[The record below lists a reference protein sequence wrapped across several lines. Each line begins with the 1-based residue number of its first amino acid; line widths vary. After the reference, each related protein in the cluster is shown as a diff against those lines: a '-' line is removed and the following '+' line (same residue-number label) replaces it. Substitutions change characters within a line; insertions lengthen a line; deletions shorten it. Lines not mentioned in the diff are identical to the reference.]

1 MPPVN
6 RQGRHNF
13 QMTARMIDI
22 QTARPDQTSPGA
34 AASGRGKVVLLL
46 PHYSGPPLGPP
57 LGLLSLASP
66 LLAAGYDVRIIDAKI
81 EADWLQQVEQ
91 ETADALCFGVSLLT
105 GPMIYQAIEASR
117 LVKRL
122 RPDLPV
128 VFGGWHP
135 SLLPEQT
142 LAEPF
147 VDVVVRNQ
155 GEVTFLELVRRFEAG
170 LLPEGVAGCFFKRG
184 REICR
189 NPDRPVSRIA
199 ELPSPAFAM
208 VDFDAYE
215 KAGGGRSLTYAT
227 SVGCPY
233 ACNYCTDTIFY
244 NRRFNAY
251 PAERVVREVTA
262 LVEKHGLKTVTLLDS
277 NFLVDTKRAVRI
289 ADGFLKSG
297 VEFRWKFQA
306 STDLLCRLSDDEVR
320 LMGRSGLDYIGFGS
334 ESGSEQVL
342 ELMNKPH
349 QTVPDMFE
357 AARKC
362 EAAGVRANFNLILGF
377 PGETEDHRRET
388 LRVMAEIGRRFESV
402 TFSPNLFTPYP
413 GIEVWRELKRRGMR
427 QPENLAGWADLA
439 LGANVLPWM
448 RGATFKKV
456 EQSMSLLLLATELA
470 KRFRKTKS
478 RTERALL
485 QALRKPVGWRLRHQ
499 FYRWPVELW
508 LYETQ
513 RRLVWRRSLLNG
525 QGLSHT
531 LEPTSS

>member
-1 MPPVN
+1 
-6 RQGRHNF
+6 
-13 QMTARMIDI
+13 MTARLIDI
-22 QTARPDQTSPGA
+22 QTARPGQASPGA

-46 PHYSGPPLGPP
+46 PDYAGPPLGPP
-57 LGLLSLASP
+57 LGLLSLAAP
-66 LLAAGYDVRIIDAKI
+66 LLAAGYGVRIIDAKI
-81 EADWLQQVEQ
+81 EADWLQRVEQ
-91 ETADALCFGVSLLT
+91 ESAGALCFGVSLLT
-105 GPMIYQAIEASR
+105 GPMIHQAIDASR
-117 LVKRL
+117 LMKRL
-122 RPDLPV
+122 RPELPV

-147 VDVVVRNQ
+147 VDVVVRHQ
-155 GEVTFLELVRRFEAG
+155 GEVTFLELVRRFQAG
-170 LLPEGVAGCFFKRG
+170 LPPEGVAGCSFKRG
-184 REICR
+184 REICN
-189 NPDRPVSRIA
+189 NPDRPVSRLA
-199 ELPSPAFAM
+199 ELPSAAFEM

-233 ACNYCTDTIFY
+233 ACNYCTDTVFY

-251 PAERVVREVTA
+251 PAERVVSEVTE
-262 LVEKHGLKTVTLLDS
+262 LVEKYGLRDVALLDS

-289 ADGFLKSG
+289 AEGFLQSG
-297 VEFRWKFQA
+297 LEFRWKFQA

-349 QTVPDMFE
+349 QTIPDMFE

-377 PGETEDHRRET
+377 PGETEEHRRET
-388 LRVMAEIGRRFESV
+388 VRVMAEIGRRFESV

-413 GIEVWRELKRRGMR
+413 GIEVWPELERRGMR
-427 QPENLAGWADLA
+427 QPENLAGWADLT

-448 RGATFKKV
+448 QGAAFEKV
-456 EQSMSLLLLATELA
+456 EQSVSLLLLATDLA
-470 KRFRKTKS
+470 KRFRKAES
-478 RTERALL
+478 RTERAWV
-485 QALRKPVGWRLRHQ
+485 QALRRPVGWRLKHQ

-513 RRLVWRRSLLNG
+513 RRLIRRRSLLNG
-525 QGLSHT
+525 RGLSHT
-531 LEPTSS
+531 VEQTSS

>member
-1 MPPVN
+1 MN
-6 RQGRHNF
+6 
-13 QMTARMIDI
+13 ARLIDI
-22 QTARPDQTSPGA
+22 QAGPGQTSVGA
-34 AASGRGKVVLLL
+34 AASGRGKVVLLS
-46 PHYSGPPLGPP
+46 PDYAGPPLGPP

-81 EADWLQQVEQ
+81 EADWLQQAGQ
-91 ETADALCFGVSLLT
+91 QTANALCFGVSLLT
-105 GPMIYQAIEASR
+105 GPMIHQAIEASR

-122 RPDLPV
+122 RPKLPV
-128 VFGGWHP
+128 VYGGWHP

-142 LAEPF
+142 LAESF

-170 LLPEGVAGCFFKRG
+170 LAPEGVAGCSFKRG
-184 REICR
+184 REICQ

-199 ELPSPAFAM
+199 ELPSAAFEMA
-208 VDFDAYE
+208 DFDAYE

-233 ACNYCTDTIFY
+233 ACNYCTDTVFY
-244 NRRFNAY
+244 KRRFNAY
-251 PAERVVREVTA
+251 PAERVVSEVTA
-262 LVEKHGLKTVTLLDS
+262 LVEKHALETVTLLDS

-289 ADGFLKSG
+289 AEGFIESG
-297 VEFRWKFQA
+297 SRFRWKFQA
-306 STDLLCRLSDDEVR
+306 STDLFCRLSDDEVR
-320 LMGRSGLDYIGFGS
+320 LMGRSGLDYAGFGS

-377 PGETEDHRRET
+377 PGETEEHRRET

-413 GIEVWRELKRRGMR
+413 GIEIWRELERRGMR
-427 QPENLAGWADLA
+427 QPENLAAWADLA

-448 RGATFKKV
+448 RGAAFEKV
-456 EQSMSLLLLATELA
+456 EQSMSLLLLASELA
-470 KRFRKTKS
+470 KRIRKAES
-478 RTERALL
+478 RTERTLL

-499 FYRWPVELW
+499 FYRWPVEVW
-508 LYETQ
+508 LYETR
-513 RRLVWRRSLLNG
+513 RRLIRRRSLLNG

-531 LEPTSS
+531 MEQRSA

>member
-1 MPPVN
+1 
-6 RQGRHNF
+6 
-13 QMTARMIDI
+13 MTARMIDI
-22 QTARPDQTSPGA
+22 QTAGPGQTCPGA

-46 PHYSGPPLGPP
+46 PDYSGPPLGPP

-81 EADWLQQVEQ
+81 EPDWLQRVGQ

-105 GPMIYQAIEASR
+105 GPMIHQAIEASR
-117 LVKRL
+117 LVKQL
-122 RPDLPV
+122 HPDLPV

-155 GEVTFLELVRRFEAG
+155 GELTFLELVRRFEAG
-170 LLPEGVAGCFFKRG
+170 LPPEGVAGCSFKKG
-184 REICR
+184 REICQ
-189 NPDRPVSRIA
+189 NPDRPVSRIE
-199 ELPSPAFAM
+199 ELPSPAFEMA
-208 VDFDAYE
+208 DFDAYE

-233 ACNYCTDTIFY
+233 ACNYCTDTVFY
-244 NRRFNAY
+244 NRHFNAY
-251 PAERVVREVTA
+251 PAERVVSEVTA
-262 LVEKHGLKTVTLLDS
+262 LVEKHGLEAVTLLDS

-289 ADGFLKSG
+289 AEGFLESG
-297 VEFRWKFQA
+297 LEFRWKFQA

-334 ESGSEQVL
+334 ESGSEQIL

-362 EAAGVRANFNLILGF
+362 DAAGVRANFNLILGF
-377 PGETEDHRRET
+377 PGETEEHRRET
-388 LRVMAEIGRRFESV
+388 LRVMSEIGRRFESV

-413 GIEVWRELKRRGMR
+413 GIEVWRDLERRGMR
-427 QPENLAGWADLA
+427 QPENLAGWADLT

-448 RGATFKKV
+448 RGGAFEKV
-456 EQSMSLLLLATELA
+456 EQSMSLLLLASELA
-470 KRFRKTKS
+470 KRFRKAQS

-513 RRLVWRRSLLNG
+513 RRLIRRRSLLNG
-525 QGLSHT
+525 RGLSHT
-531 LEPTSS
+531 MEQTSS